1 MTKTIQLNSLDEK
14 LDAVAA
20 AAKSVLFELE
30 WLATKPARPASNSGT
45 PSWLTCSTRCE
56 ISFSPPPSLASDVRH
71 SPH

>member
-30 WLATKPARPASNSGT
+30 VARDEARKAGQHFRHAKLAHVFNAMRD
-45 PSWLTCSTRCE
+45 
-56 ISFSPPPSLASDVRH
+56 FVLAAAEPRV
-71 SPH
+71 